1 MRKARHIRM
10 ISPVVPS
17 GDWSPESTYLETL
30 KPLERDGLKLSS
42 VFLDRGPQ
50 SIEYRVEEA
59 MLVPDLVDKALAA
72 ERQGVDGL
80 VIDCM
85 ADPGVDVL
93 RECVAIPVLGPGRLS
108 MQMATLLGRRFSI
121 LVELDVVARLFEEE
135 VQRYGLSRSF
145 ASSRVI
151 DIPVL
156 EIDTDIER
164 TTALLVDA
172 GELAVRQDHAD
183 VLVLGCTRFSPM
195 ADALTAG
202 LKARGLPVQ
211 VLNPNAL
218 AINMMVA
225 LLDSGLSHSKIA
237 YPYPAGKKIVG
248 FGELDF
254 DPARSGI

>member
-1 MRKARHIRM
+1 M

-17 GDWSPESTYLETL
+17 GDWSPESTYAETL

-72 ERQGVDGL
+72 QRQGVDGL

-108 MQMATLLGRRFSI
+108 MQVATLLGRRFSI

-135 VQRYGLSRSF
+135 VQRYGLGRSF
-145 ASSRVI
+145 ASCRVI

-195 ADALTAG
+195 ADALKAG

-218 AINMMVA
+218 AINIMVA

-254 DPARSGI
+254 DPMQSA

>member
-1 MRKARHIRM
+1 MRKTRHIRM

-17 GDWSPESTYLETL
+17 AGWSPESTYLETL

-50 SIEYRVEEA
+50 SIEYRLEEA
-59 MLVPDLVDKALAA
+59 MLVPDLIDKAMAA

-85 ADPGVDVL
+85 ADPGVDAL

-108 MQMATLLGRRFSI
+108 MQVAALLGRRFSI

-135 VQRYGLSRSF
+135 VRRYGLCRSF
-145 ASSRVI
+145 ASCRVI

-156 EIDTDIER
+156 ELDTDVER
-164 TTALLVDA
+164 TTASLVGV

-195 ADALTAG
+195 ADALTAR
-202 LKARGLPVQ
+202 LQARGLPVQ

-218 AINMMVA
+218 AVNMMVA
-225 LLDSGLSHSKIA
+225 LLDSGVSHSKIA
-237 YPYPAGKKIVG
+237 YPYPSGKKIIG
-248 FGELDF
+248 FGVPDF
-254 DPARSGI
+254 DPASSG

>member
-1 MRKARHIRM
+1 MPKARHIRM

-17 GDWSPESTYLETL
+17 GGWSPESTYAETL

-59 MLVPDLVDKALAA
+59 MLVPDLLVKALEA

-108 MQMATLLGRRFSI
+108 MQVATLLGRRFSI

-135 VQRYGLSRSF
+135 VRRYGLGESF
-145 ASSRVI
+145 ASCRVI

-172 GELAVRQDHAD
+172 GERAARRDHAD

-195 ADALTAG
+195 ADALQAG
-202 LKARGLPVQ
+202 LNTRGLPVQ
-211 VLNPNAL
+211 VINPNAL
-218 AINMMVA
+218 AVNMMVA
-225 LLDSGLSHSKIA
+225 LLDSGLSHSKVA
-237 YPYPAGKKIVG
+237 YPYPSGKRIIG
-248 FGELDF
+248 FGKLDF
-254 DPARSGI
+254 DPA